1 MPRKLAKAVRALQ
14 RRFRRR
20 RRRRI
25 KKLPPVGM
33 PSKKLVRLRYC
44 DEIALDPVAGG
55 IATYNFSANG
65 MYDPDITAALGL
77 TSKIKTKKLLP
88 LCSHFLNTYKID
100 PIF

>member
-1 MPRKLAKAVRALQ
+1 MPKKLARAVRAIQ
-14 RRFRRR
+14 RRFRR

-33 PSKKLVRLRYC
+33 PAKKLVRLRYC
-44 DEIALDPVAGG
+44 DEIRLDPVAGG

-65 MYDPDITAALGL
+65 MYDPDITAVLGQN
-77 TSKIKTKKLLP
+77 SKIKTKKLLP
-88 LCSHFLNTYKID
+88 LCSHFNTYKID